1 MKIVA
6 DSNILSVESRFED
19 IADLKLISGRSIR
32 RKDLLDA
39 DALLVRSITRV
50 DKDLLDGTKVRFV
63 GSATSGTDHID
74 LEYLQSKGIQ
84 FAEAGGSNANA
95 VVDYCFAALAFA
107 ILHRNLKLQKCRVG
121 IVGAGHVGG
130 LFANRLQALGVA
142 CKISDP
148 PLEQFLKS
156 QEPASNADS
165 ASGYPSLSSFC
176 ALEELLNYEIVS
188 LHVPLVFGGKH
199 PTYRLLGER
208 EFAQL
213 QQTAT
218 LINTCRGSVVLESAL
233 IKKLKEF
240 DAITYIADVWENE
253 PDIFAELTRFADIA
267 TPHIAGYSHDAKMAA
282 TQMMLA
288 AVTAYF
294 ELPAAKQS
302 ESELLEP
309 FDLEFDKKPN
319 AQWQYL
325 LDIFPLVKLSEEFK
339 NSVRMG
345 NANMQ
350 FDAMRKRLL
359 GRREFRNYAISGAG
373 LPDSQLEFLQ
383 INGIKII

>member
-6 DSNILSVESRFED
+6 DSNILSVKSHFEN
-19 IADLKLISGRSIR
+19 IAELTLIAGRSIR
-32 RKDLLDA
+32 RKDLVDA

-50 DKDLLDGTKVRFV
+50 DKDLLEGTRVRFV
-63 GSATSGTDHID
+63 GSATSGTDHVD
-74 LEYLQSKGIQ
+74 LEYLQAKGIQ
-84 FAEAGGSNANA
+84 FADASGSNANA

-107 ILHRNLKLQKCRVG
+107 ILHRNLKLEKCRVG

-130 LFANRLQALGVA
+130 LLANRLQALGVK
-142 CKISDP
+142 CRISDP
-148 PLEQFLKS
+148 PLEQFLKAQDS
-156 QEPASNADS
+156 SLLLDPASS
-165 ASGYPSLSSFC
+165 FPPLSSFC
-176 ALEELLNYEIVS
+176 ELEELLNYEIIS
-188 LHVPLVFGGKH
+188 LHVPLVFGGKS

-213 QQTAT
+213 QQTAM

-253 PDIFAELTRFADIA
+253 PDIFVELTRFADIA

-288 AVTAYF
+288 AVTAFF
-294 ELPAAKQS
+294 ELPIVNQS
-302 ESELLEP
+302 ESELLES

-319 AQWQYL
+319 AHWQYL

-373 LPDSQLEFLQ
+373 LPEMQQEFLQ
-383 INGIKII
+383 VNGIKII